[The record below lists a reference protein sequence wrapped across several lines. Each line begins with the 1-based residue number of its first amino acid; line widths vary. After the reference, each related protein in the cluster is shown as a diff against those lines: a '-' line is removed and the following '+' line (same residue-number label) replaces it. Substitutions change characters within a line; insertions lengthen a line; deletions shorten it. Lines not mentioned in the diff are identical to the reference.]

1 LATWLVLERKPKKGG
16 QAVYDVERNGR
27 AFAYDLDLP
36 QARTRITK
44 NRRFD
49 RAVDKIVLIRA
60 DGGRETLVQRGSL

>member
-1 LATWLVLERKPKKGG
+1 LATWLVLERKPGKDG

-36 QARTRITK
+36 QARARITK

-49 RAVDKIVLIRA
+49 RAMDKVVLVRA
-60 DGGRETLVQRGSL
+60 DGGRETLVQRGHP